1 MIFNTISGHNA
12 KQQFSFVASHFL
24 FPRVQRVWVYLKIS
38 SLISAYQCVSSS
50 KRATNTSF
58 FYKFIQH
65 FYMFKNDSGLCLG
78 DAGLLLDNQN
88 TGLEILSS
96 LKLLIYRALEKDEN
110 NEADSAQ
117 SKAHAEISSF
127 LKFNHL
133 EQNN

>member
-1 MIFNTISGHNA
+1 
-12 KQQFSFVASHFL
+12 
-24 FPRVQRVWVYLKIS
+24 
-38 SLISAYQCVSSS
+38 
-50 KRATNTSF
+50 
-58 FYKFIQH
+58 
-65 FYMFKNDSGLCLG
+65 MFKNDSGLCLG